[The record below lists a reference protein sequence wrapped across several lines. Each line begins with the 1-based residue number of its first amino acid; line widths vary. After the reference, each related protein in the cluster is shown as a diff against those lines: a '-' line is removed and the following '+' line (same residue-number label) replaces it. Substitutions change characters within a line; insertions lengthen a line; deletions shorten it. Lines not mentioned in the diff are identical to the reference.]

1 MKVYV
6 LIFGFEYEGYDNEVE
21 VFSSREAAVAE
32 GERKMGDDDEY
43 NYDYYGI
50 VETIIK

>member
-32 GERKMGDDDEY
+32 GERKMGAELA
-43 NYDYYGI
+43 DYYGI